1 MPSTIVRRG
10 ELSRMITPIKK
21 EGLILTIVILLATI
35 SPWNS
40 QAQEF
45 GRVNDYENN
54 GGAYHSFYEL
64 GEATVQIQVLGS
76 IGVTGLWEVGI
87 SIDLGQLIALAGG
100 PTATLNQETQGSTRS
115 YSDGTVKLYRRAG
128 GRRDLIYEAEI
139 DRMLMEPEHYP
150 PLQDGD
156 VLVVETVTY
165 RQNRL
170 TWRDAFLIL
179 NTVISTAVL
188 IDNLRN

>member
-10 ELSRMITPIKK
+10 ELSRMITQIKK
-21 EGLILTIVILLATI
+21 EGLILTTVIILATI

-45 GRVNDYENN
+45 GRVDDYENN

-100 PTATLNQETQGSTRS
+100 PTAALNQETQGSTRS

-165 RQNRL
+165 QQNRL
-170 TWRDAFLIL
+170 TWRDAILIL